1 MSQYFDEW
9 IVVKHPGSQ
18 RPAALVLLR
27 DTFFV
32 AYIPLLDP
40 RDRNGDGTV
49 SGTEAALDLLPM
61 IGGLSREA
69 AIGNMMQIIAMDV
82 RITDG
87 HLYQQGQQRVLAAT
101 LVAINESFT
110 SLYLGKLIGP
120 AVAAVLGFTTLTGVS
135 CYVVKMGME
144 SVIKAAINRAMN
156 H

>member
-1 MSQYFDEW
+1 MSQYLDEW
-9 IVVKHPGSQ
+9 IVVKHPKSK
-18 RPAALVLLR
+18 RPAALVFLR
-27 DTFFV
+27 DTYFV

-40 RDRNGDGTV
+40 RDRDGDGTV
-49 SGTEAALDLLPM
+49 SSTEAAWDLLP
-61 IGGLSREA
+61 IVGGLSREA
-69 AIGNMMQIIAMDV
+69 AIGNMMQVIAMDL

-87 HLYQQGQQRVLAAT
+87 HLYQQGQQHVLAAA

-120 AVAAVLGFTTLTGVS
+120 AVAAALGFTTLTGVS
-135 CYVVKMGME
+135 YYVVKMGME